1 MVLRERTISEIRA
14 RVFDREKREAA
25 RDPLFER
32 EWEVF
37 VVKRDPETGEYRTET
52 VFVEQIERRA

>member
-1 MVLRERTISEIRA
+1 MAFRERTISEIRA
-14 RVFDREKREAA
+14 GVVDRETHEAK

-32 EWEVF
+32 EWEVL

-52 VFVEQIERRA
+52 VSAEQLKQQA